1 MRGNSG
7 KRFRQEGAI
16 KMIESQIS
24 QHEKGIEL
32 VKRVLEDKKI
42 SKTPEE
48 MEKIRKKKLEK
59 HKVVLENTKKNM
71 K

>member
-1 MRGNSG
+1 MIKG
-7 KRFRQEGAI
+7 KRKRQERAI
-16 KMIESQIS
+16 EIIESQIS

-59 HKVVLENTKKNM
+59 HKVVLENTKKNLR
-71 K
+71 